1 MSIMRA
7 HVVDS
12 GTDNRSVNGNQEQ
25 RSGPLKSPSKKSP
38 DELRYL
44 IVEFHRASP
53 YFTSVEW
60 ELLDRAR
67 ARLAQLEAEAA
78 R

>member
-1 MSIMRA
+1 MR
-7 HVVDS
+7 HMFDC
-12 GTDNRSVNGNQEQ
+12 GTNSCSVNGNQEH
-25 RSGPLKSPSKKSP
+25 SGLLKGLRQKSL

-44 IVEFHRASP
+44 IVEFQHASP

-60 ELLDRAR
+60 DLLDRACT
-67 ARLAQLEAEAA
+67 RLAQLEAEAA